1 MDNWDNYAQWTWDF
15 VLRFGPRLVG
25 AIIVLIVGIWVVKLL
40 TGLIGRA
47 LVKREIDPSLTPFL
61 KALFNGLL
69 KILLVISVL
78 GTLGVEMTSFIAI
91 LGSMGLAIGM
101 ALSGSLQNFAGGI
114 ILLVFKP
121 FKVGDFISDQTNSG
135 TVQEIS
141 IMHTVLKDVQN
152 NTVIIPNG
160 TLANNAVINYSS
172 SQTRRV
178 DWVFRVGYGD
188 NADKAKAVLAR
199 LITED
204 DRILKDPEP
213 FTAVQQLADNSV
225 NFVVRV
231 WVESPNFWPVYYGMN
246 EKVYKTFDKEGL
258 GIPYPQMDVH
268 LHHPE
273 KNN

>member
-1 MDNWDNYAQWTWDF
+1 
-15 VLRFGPRLVG
+15 
-25 AIIVLIVGIWVVKLL
+25 
-40 TGLIGRA
+40 
-47 LVKREIDPSLTPFL
+47 
-61 KALFNGLL
+61 
-69 KILLVISVL
+69 
-78 GTLGVEMTSFIAI
+78 
-91 LGSMGLAIGM
+91 
-101 ALSGSLQNFAGGI
+101 
-114 ILLVFKP
+114 
-121 FKVGDFISDQTNSG
+121 
-135 TVQEIS
+135 
-141 IMHTVLKDVQN
+141 MHTVLKDVQN